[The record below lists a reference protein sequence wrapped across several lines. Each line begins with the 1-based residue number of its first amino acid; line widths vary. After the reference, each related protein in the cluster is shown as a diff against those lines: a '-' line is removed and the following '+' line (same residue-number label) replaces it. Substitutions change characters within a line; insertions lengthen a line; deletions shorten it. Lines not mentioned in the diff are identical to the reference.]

1 LEAIVTDTTLVRILP
16 VEDAVITMDPQ
27 NLEAVPLELPTNWK
41 CVMTGES
48 SHLPLSSETIAEAF
62 INQDTETI
70 QALTLRM
77 SMLLSQIVDIGT
89 TPDAF
94 VLQQRYQ
101 SRQRVIRGALDSYL
115 SSKGSTTHW
124 PQPKNETPNRS
135 AANEVP
141 GYLREGALIVHS
153 PNRGA
158 GKTLL
163 VRAIAQERLRCD
175 AIHVVEPTVLLSQ
188 YGIHADAA
196 LESLLHSIVMSA
208 ACQQESICIILDHL
222 DAMLPSLSSSRA
234 NAGDAAMPVLKAMAS
249 YLKSLTLGLKR
260 KREFAFPTKNHL
272 YNLGGKDGY
281 VLSVN
286 LCLIGVVTCDD
297 NGGRNRE
304 FTLNLSTGLDALVAG
319 RYRLPPLSAKCR
331 LVAFTDAFER
341 ANLSLSD
348 EATRRLPILAASATE
363 ARGRSFS
370 DVASCL
376 GKLSTQSGNVAL
388 DELVS
393 AFSFLKRGDSSL
405 SKVEFTK
412 SDSNVLDVRDIFST
426 VGGNEEAKKAI
437 VEALALNREVRRLLQ
452 SFGLS
457 PPTGVLLYG
466 PPGTGKTLL
475 AKSISKLLTSSQNG
489 SISSV
494 GGSFITLQASEIVR
508 AEVGNSEKMVVSAF
522 KTARSNSPSVIF
534 IDEFQALFT
543 ERSGSGSGKL
553 TSTLLQCLDDVHRWR
568 DSWDDKTQGDDSVAS
583 SRVVVMGA
591 TNTPWMIDKAFFRP
605 GRFDRVV
612 HVGLPDLEERVS
624 ILTVHLCRMR
634 LASSDN
640 AFVERICRS
649 LADEAEGFSGADL
662 AALCRAAAVRCLN
675 EHGSS
680 GIVKERHF
688 HEALIDFKP
697 SCSANLAEQLSTWR
711 P

>member
-1 LEAIVTDTTLVRILP
+1 
-16 VEDAVITMDPQ
+16 M
-27 NLEAVPLELPTNWK
+27 
-41 CVMTGES
+41 
-48 SHLPLSSETIAEAF
+48 
-62 INQDTETI
+62 
-70 QALTLRM
+70 
-77 SMLLSQIVDIGT
+77 
-89 TPDAF
+89 
-94 VLQQRYQ
+94 
-101 SRQRVIRGALDSYL
+101 
-115 SSKGSTTHW
+115 
-124 PQPKNETPNRS
+124 
-135 AANEVP
+135 
-141 GYLREGALIVHS
+141 
-153 PNRGA
+153 
-158 GKTLL
+158 
-163 VRAIAQERLRCD
+163 
-175 AIHVVEPTVLLSQ
+175 
-188 YGIHADAA
+188 
-196 LESLLHSIVMSA
+196 
-208 ACQQESICIILDHL
+208 
-222 DAMLPSLSSSRA
+222 
-234 NAGDAAMPVLKAMAS
+234 
-249 YLKSLTLGLKR
+249 
-260 KREFAFPTKNHL
+260 
-272 YNLGGKDGY
+272 
-281 VLSVN
+281 LSVN

-304 FTLNLSTGLDALVAG
+304 FTSNLSTGLDALVAG

-393 AFSFLKRGDSSL
+393 AFSVLKRGDSSL

-412 SDSNVLDVRDIFST
+412 SDSNVLGVRDIFST

-662 AALCRAAAVRCLN
+662 AALCRAAAIRCLN

-680 GIVKERHF
+680 GIIKERHF
-688 HEALIDFKP
+688 REALIDFKP